1 MKVRTSRRQT
11 MISVAFLLG
20 AVCSLAAEKAAFVPG
35 NETDKAIA
43 TLNTVLNL

>member
-1 MKVRTSRRQT
+1 MTMAEHCKTMTLAALLAITS
-11 MISVAFLLG
+11 A
-20 AVCSLAAEKAAFVPG
+20 LAAEKAAFVPG